1 MPPTGLVPKSI
12 IAKIAT
18 HTKCAVTTD
27 AVYALNKKAEKTKMA
42 VVRNEKSV

>member
-12 IAKIAT
+12 TAKIAF
-18 HTKCAVTTD
+18 HAKCAATTD
-27 AVYALNKKAEKTKMA
+27 AVYVLNKKPEKAKTA